1 MLEFC
6 NQLLNLNLVQN
17 FRLELF
23 EKVFFFITLSSLQLS
38 KTKKKSFI
46 LKNNTTTTLRWWWRW
61 TVSKCSDLLL
71 KLDHLSVP
79 LLHRLVHLPHCFL
92 ERLVLLNYCFPVL
105 SQFVHV
111 CRHHVAHLFP
121 LSLHV
126 CFKLFFQASPV
137 LLLFDPQKLHL
148 QKSDIIFLIANTS
161 R

>member
-1 MLEFC
+1 MLD
-6 NQLLNLNLVQN
+6 LNYSKKFFYNLIIPSAKQN
-17 FRLELF
+17 
-23 EKVFFFITLSSLQLS
+23 EK
-38 KTKKKSFI
+38 KRKKKSFI
-46 LKNNTTTTLRWWWRW
+46 LKNNTTSFRLWWRW
-61 TVSKCSDLLL
+61 AVSKCSDLLL

-79 LLHRLVHLPHCFL
+79 LLHRLVHLPHCFF
-92 ERLVLLNYCFPVL
+92 ERLVLLNYCFSVL

>member
-23 EKVFFFITLSSLQLS
+23 EKVFFFSNLIIPSAKQNE
-38 KTKKKSFI
+38 KKSFI
-46 LKNNTTTTLRWWWRW
+46 LKNNTTTFRWWWRW
-61 TVSKCSDLLL
+61 AVSKCSDLLL

-79 LLHRLVHLPHCFL
+79 LLHRLVHLLHCFL

>member
-1 MLEFC
+1 M
-6 NQLLNLNLVQN
+6 NLVQN
-17 FRLELF
+17 FRLDLF
-23 EKVFFFITLSSLQLS
+23 KKVFFITLSSLQLS

-46 LKNNTTTTLRWWWRW
+46 LKNNTTTFRWWWRW
-61 TVSKCSDLLL
+61 AVSKCSDLLL

-79 LLHRLVHLPHCFL
+79 LLHRLVHLLHCFL